1 MPEEI
6 ENLEGENNVNE
17 QDSSSKSSPSS
28 VASKAADNIVDFNK
42 YKARKNA
49 NKDNN
54 TSNST
59 KNNSGNNLKS
69 SLLNKVSS
77 AGNGLKNKAT
87 NAVLNKVPALK
98 ALSVVNSLNNARK
111 AKKAAKAEK
120 SEKAN
125 ANSEASDN
133 KNSEND
139 TNSSTNTNT
148 NDNSTDNTNEKQ
160 SFNPLGSIFGSKNG
174 ILGKLSLFGK
184 LPTPVKFI
192 LVIGGPLLTLLLFFM
207 PVIII
212 IGFFS
217 GLFGTSEFVSGTNFA
232 GGSGSINYGDYVLSS
247 EGDEILH
254 QPLDQFLASKGT
266 SLEAFNN
273 LIASNVQE
281 NGYGTRA
288 GVVTAAVTLIA
299 ELGNNYNVKVPYFW
313 GGGHAD
319 GVVDGALG
327 YWGSTQCHTYANGQ
341 SYNYCGLDCSGFVPW
356 AIKNGGFS
364 ITPLVTGG
372 FQSLPGAERVSLTN
386 SAVLQPGDLLESSGH
401 VILIVG
407 VDENNYICAEAA
419 GNETGVLFS
428 THPFNASGYWG
439 VNMEGFYNTQARS

>member
-42 YKARKNA
+42 YKSRETNKANIDSSSAKKN
-49 NKDNN
+49 
-54 TSNST
+54 SS
-59 KNNSGNNLKS
+59 NNLKS
-69 SLLNKVSS
+69 SMLNRGKGAV
-77 AGNGLKNKAT
+77 NGLKNKAG
-87 NAVLNKVPALK
+87 NAMLDKVSNVHPALK
-98 ALSVVNSLNNARK
+98 ALSVLNSLNNARK

-120 SEKAN
+120 SENAT
-125 ANSEASDN
+125 ANSNASDN
-133 KNSEND
+133 KSSENT
-139 TNSSTNTNT
+139 TNTTSTNTDEGT
-148 NDNSTDNTNEKQ
+148 EKK
-160 SFNPLGSIFGSKNG
+160 SFNPLSSILGSKNG
-174 ILGKLSLFGK
+174 FFGKLSLFGK
-184 LPTPVKFI
+184 LPVPLKITII
-192 LVIGGPLLTLLLFFM
+192 LGGLFAFVLALM
-207 PVIII
+207 PIIMI
-212 IGFFS
+212 VAFFS
-217 GLFGTSEFVSGTNFA
+217 GLFSTDDAFSNDRT
-232 GGSGSINYGDYVLSS
+232 GSGNINYGDYVLSS
-247 EGDEILH
+247 DGHEILH
-254 QPLDQFLASKGT
+254 QPLDEFLSSKGT

-313 GGGHAD
+313 GGGHGIMAT
-319 GVVDGALG
+319 GAEG
-327 YWGSTQCHTYANGQ
+327 NWGSTQCHTYANGQ
-341 SYNYCGLDCSGFVPW
+341 SYNYCGLDCSGFVTW
-356 AIKNGGFS
+356 AIYNGGFS

-372 FQSLPGAERVSLTN
+372 FQSLPGAEKVSLTN

-407 VDENNYICAEAA
+407 VDDNNYICAEAA

-439 VNMEGFYNTQARS
+439 VNMEGFYNTRARS

>member
-6 ENLEGENNVNE
+6 ENLEDDNNVNE
-17 QDSSSKSSPSS
+17 QENSSAKSSPSS
-28 VASKAADNIVDFNK
+28 VASKAASNIIDFNK

-54 TSNST
+54 TPNST

-69 SLLNKVSS
+69 SLLNKVKG
-77 AGNGLKNKAT
+77 AGNGLKNKAG
-87 NAVLNKVPALK
+87 NAVLNKVSNAHPALK
-98 ALSVVNSLNNARK
+98 ALSVLNNLNNARK
-111 AKKAAKAEK
+111 NRKAA
-120 SEKAN
+120 KAN

-133 KNSEND
+133 KISENS
-139 TNSSTNTNT
+139 TNSSTDTNT
-148 NDNSTDNTNEKQ
+148 SDNSNTTEKS
-160 SFNPLGSIFGSKNG
+160 SFNPLSSIIGSKSG
-174 ILGKLSLFGK
+174 ILGGLRIFGK
-184 LPTPVKFI
+184 LPMPIKLA
-192 LVIGGPLLTLLLFFM
+192 LVFGIPLLCLIIILL
-207 PVIII
+207 PVILIF
-212 IGFFS
+212 GVFS
-217 GLFGTSEFVSGTNFA
+217 PLFGTSEAFGNQNIG
-232 GGSGSINYGDYVLSS
+232 GGSGNINYGDYVLSS
-247 EGDEILH
+247 DGHEILH
-254 QPLDQFLASKGT
+254 QPLDEFLSSKGT

-273 LIASNVQE
+273 LIASNVEE

-299 ELGNNYNVKVPYFW
+299 ELGNNYNVKIPYFW

-341 SYNYCGLDCSGFVPW
+341 SYNYCGLDCSGYVPW

>member
-6 ENLEGENNVNE
+6 ENLEDENNVNE
-17 QDSSSKSSPSS
+17 QGNSSSKSSPKSTTS
-28 VASKAADNIVDFNK
+28 KVASNIIDFNK

-69 SLLNKVSS
+69 SLLNKVKG
-77 AGNGLKNKAT
+77 AGNGLKNKAG
-87 NAVLNKVPALK
+87 NAVLNKVSNAHPALK
-98 ALSVVNSLNNARK
+98 ALSVLNNLNNARK
-111 AKKAAKAEK
+111 NRKAA
-120 SEKAN
+120 KAN

-133 KNSEND
+133 KISENS
-139 TNSSTNTNT
+139 TNSSTDTNT
-148 NDNSTDNTNEKQ
+148 SDNSNTTEKS
-160 SFNPLGSIFGSKNG
+160 SFNPLSSIIGSKSG
-174 ILGKLSLFGK
+174 ILGGLRIFGK
-184 LPTPVKFI
+184 LPMPIKLA
-192 LVIGGPLLTLLLFFM
+192 LVFGIPLLCFIIILL
-207 PVIII
+207 PVILIF
-212 IGFFS
+212 GVFS
-217 GLFGTSEFVSGTNFA
+217 PLFGTSEAFGNQNIG
-232 GGSGSINYGDYVLSS
+232 GGSGNINYGDYVLSS
-247 EGDEILH
+247 DGHEILH
-254 QPLDQFLASKGT
+254 QPLDEFLSSKGT

-273 LIASNVQE
+273 LIASNVEE

-299 ELGNNYNVKVPYFW
+299 ELGNNYNVKIPYFW

>member
-6 ENLEGENNVNE
+6 ENLEDENNVNE
-17 QDSSSKSSPSS
+17 QGNSSSKSSPKSTTS
-28 VASKAADNIVDFNK
+28 KVASNIIDFNK

-54 TSNST
+54 TPNST

-69 SLLNKVSS
+69 SLLNKVKG
-77 AGNGLKNKAT
+77 AGNGLKNKAG
-87 NAVLNKVPALK
+87 NAVLNKVSNAHPALK
-98 ALSVVNSLNNARK
+98 ALSVLNNLNNARK
-111 AKKAAKAEK
+111 NRKAA
-120 SEKAN
+120 KAN

-133 KNSEND
+133 KISENS
-139 TNSSTNTNT
+139 TNSSTDTNT
-148 NDNSTDNTNEKQ
+148 SDNSNTTEKS
-160 SFNPLGSIFGSKNG
+160 SFNPLSSIIGSKSG
-174 ILGKLSLFGK
+174 ILGGLRIFGK
-184 LPTPVKFI
+184 LPMPIKLA
-192 LVIGGPLLTLLLFFM
+192 LVFGIPLLCFIIILL
-207 PVIII
+207 PVILIF
-212 IGFFS
+212 GVFS
-217 GLFGTSEFVSGTNFA
+217 PLFGTSEAFGNQNIG
-232 GGSGSINYGDYVLSS
+232 GGSGNINYGDYVLSS
-247 EGDEILH
+247 DGHEILH
-254 QPLDQFLASKGT
+254 QPLDEFLSSKGT

-273 LIASNVQE
+273 LIASNVEE

>member
-6 ENLEGENNVNE
+6 ENLEDENNVNE
-17 QDSSSKSSPSS
+17 QGNSSSKSSPKSTTS
-28 VASKAADNIVDFNK
+28 KVASNIIDFNK

-54 TSNST
+54 TPNST

-69 SLLNKVSS
+69 SLLNKVKG
-77 AGNGLKNKAT
+77 AGNGLKNKAG
-87 NAVLNKVPALK
+87 NAVLNKVSNAHPALK
-98 ALSVVNSLNNARK
+98 ALSVLNNLNNARK
-111 AKKAAKAEK
+111 NRKAA
-120 SEKAN
+120 KAN

-133 KNSEND
+133 KISENS
-139 TNSSTNTNT
+139 TNSSTDTNT
-148 NDNSTDNTNEKQ
+148 SDNSNTTEKS
-160 SFNPLGSIFGSKNG
+160 SFNPLSSIIGSKSG
-174 ILGKLSLFGK
+174 ILGGLRIFGK
-184 LPTPVKFI
+184 LPMPIKLA
-192 LVIGGPLLTLLLFFM
+192 LVFGIPLLCFIIILL
-207 PVIII
+207 PVILIF
-212 IGFFS
+212 GVFS
-217 GLFGTSEFVSGTNFA
+217 PLFGTSEAFGNQNIG
-232 GGSGSINYGDYVLSS
+232 GGSGNINYGDYVLSS
-247 EGDEILH
+247 DGHEILH
-254 QPLDQFLASKGT
+254 QPLDEFLSSKGT

-273 LIASNVQE
+273 LIASNVE
-281 NGYGTRA
+281 KNGYGTRE

-356 AIKNGGFS
+356 AIKNGGFN

>member
-6 ENLEGENNVNE
+6 QNLEDDNNVNE
-17 QDSSSKSSPSS
+17 QGNSSSKSSPSS
-28 VASKAADNIVDFNK
+28 VASKAASNIIDFNK

-54 TSNST
+54 TPNST

-69 SLLNKVSS
+69 SLLNKVKG
-77 AGNGLKNKAT
+77 AGNGLKNKAG
-87 NAVLNKVPALK
+87 NAVLNKVSNAHPALK
-98 ALSVVNSLNNARK
+98 ALSVLNNLNNARK
-111 AKKAAKAEK
+111 NRKAA
-120 SEKAN
+120 KAN

-133 KNSEND
+133 KISENS
-139 TNSSTNTNT
+139 TNSSTDTNT
-148 NDNSTDNTNEKQ
+148 SDNSNTTEKS
-160 SFNPLGSIFGSKNG
+160 SFNPLSSIIGSKSG
-174 ILGKLSLFGK
+174 ILGGLRIFGK
-184 LPTPVKFI
+184 LPMPIKLA
-192 LVIGGPLLTLLLFFM
+192 LVFGIPLLCFIIILL
-207 PVIII
+207 PVILIF
-212 IGFFS
+212 GVFS
-217 GLFGTSEFVSGTNFA
+217 PLLGTSEAFGNESIG
-232 GGSGSINYGDYVLSS
+232 GGSGNIDYGDYVLSS
-247 EGDEILH
+247 DGHEILH
-254 QPLDQFLASKGT
+254 QPLDEFLSSKGT

-313 GGGHAD
+313 GGGHGIMAT
-319 GVVDGALG
+319 GAEG
-327 YWGSTQCHTYANGQ
+327 NWGSSQCHTYANGQ

-356 AIKNGGFS
+356 AIYNGGFS

-439 VNMEGFYNTQARS
+439 VNMEGFYNTRARS

>member
-6 ENLEGENNVNE
+6 ENLEDENNVNE
-17 QDSSSKSSPSS
+17 QGNSSAKSSPKSTTS
-28 VASKAADNIVDFNK
+28 KVASNIIDFNK

-54 TSNST
+54 TPNST

-69 SLLNKVSS
+69 SLLNKVRG
-77 AGNGLKNKAT
+77 AGNGLKNKAG
-87 NAVLNKVPALK
+87 NAVLNKVSNAHPALK
-98 ALSVVNSLNNARK
+98 ALSVLNNLNNARK
-111 AKKAAKAEK
+111 NRKAA
-120 SEKAN
+120 KAN

-133 KNSEND
+133 KISENS
-139 TNSSTNTNT
+139 TNSSTDTNT
-148 NDNSTDNTNEKQ
+148 SDNSNTTEKS
-160 SFNPLGSIFGSKNG
+160 SFNPLSSIIGSKSG
-174 ILGKLSLFGK
+174 ILGGLRIFGK
-184 LPTPVKFI
+184 LPMPIKLA
-192 LVIGGPLLTLLLFFM
+192 LVFGIPLLCFIIILL
-207 PVIII
+207 PVILIF
-212 IGFFS
+212 GVFS
-217 GLFGTSEFVSGTNFA
+217 PLFGTSEAFGNESIG
-232 GGSGSINYGDYVLSS
+232 GGSGNIDYGDYVLSS
-247 EGDEILH
+247 DGDEILH
-254 QPLDQFLASKGT
+254 QPLDEFLSSQGT
-266 SLEAFNN
+266 SLEEFNA

-299 ELGNNYNVKVPYFW
+299 ELGNNYNVKIPYFW
-313 GGGHAD
+313 GGGHGIMAT
-319 GVVDGALG
+319 GAEG
-327 YWGSTQCHTYANGQ
+327 NWGSSQCHTYANGQ

-356 AIKNGGFS
+356 AIYNGGFS

>member
-6 ENLEGENNVNE
+6 ENLEDENNVNE
-17 QDSSSKSSPSS
+17 QGNSSSKSSPKSTTS
-28 VASKAADNIVDFNK
+28 KVASNIIDFNK

-54 TSNST
+54 TPNST

-69 SLLNKVSS
+69 SLLNKVKG
-77 AGNGLKNKAT
+77 AGNGLKNKAG
-87 NAVLNKVPALK
+87 NAVLNKVSNAHPALK
-98 ALSVVNSLNNARK
+98 ALSVLNNLNNARK
-111 AKKAAKAEK
+111 NRKAA
-120 SEKAN
+120 KAN

-133 KNSEND
+133 KISENS
-139 TNSSTNTNT
+139 TNSSTDTNT
-148 NDNSTDNTNEKQ
+148 SDNSNTTEKS
-160 SFNPLGSIFGSKNG
+160 SFNPLSSIIGSKSG
-174 ILGKLSLFGK
+174 ILGGLRIFGK
-184 LPTPVKFI
+184 LPMPIKLA
-192 LVIGGPLLTLLLFFM
+192 LVFGIPLLCFIIILL
-207 PVIII
+207 PVILIF
-212 IGFFS
+212 GVFS
-217 GLFGTSEFVSGTNFA
+217 PLFGTSEAFGNQNIG
-232 GGSGSINYGDYVLSS
+232 GGSGNINYGDYVLSS
-247 EGDEILH
+247 DGHEILH
-254 QPLDQFLASKGT
+254 QPLDEFLSSKGT

-299 ELGNNYNVKVPYFW
+299 ELGNNYNVKIPYFW

>member
-6 ENLEGENNVNE
+6 ENLEDENNVNE
-17 QDSSSKSSPSS
+17 QGNSSSKSSPSS
-28 VASKAADNIVDFNK
+28 AASKAASNIIDFNK
-42 YKARKNA
+42 YKSRKNNKA
-49 NKDNN
+49 NID
-54 TSNST
+54 SSSA
-59 KNNSGNNLKS
+59 KNKSGNNPKS
-69 SLLNKVSS
+69 TIPKKGSS
-77 AGNGLKNKAT
+77 AINGLKNKAT
-87 NAVLNKVPALK
+87 NAMLDKVSNVHPALK
-98 ALSVVNSLNNARK
+98 ALSVLNNINNARK

-120 SEKAN
+120 SENATAN
-125 ANSEASDN
+125 GEASDN
-133 KNSEND
+133 KSSEN
-139 TNSSTNTNT
+139 TTNTTSSNT
-148 NDNSTDNTNEKQ
+148 DDGTLNE
-160 SFNPLGSIFGSKNG
+160 SLNPLSSISNFKDSILGNFSFFGHISLPKKITIIGIVLLSASLLLGVIPLLIIFGA
-174 ILGKLSLFGK
+174 
-184 LPTPVKFI
+184 
-192 LVIGGPLLTLLLFFM
+192 
-207 PVIII
+207 
-212 IGFFS
+212 FS
-217 GLFGTSEFVSGTNFA
+217 GLFGADEITASGGTGN
-232 GGSGSINYGDYVLSS
+232 IDYGEYVLSS

-254 QPLDQFLASKGT
+254 QPLDEFLSSKGT

-273 LIASNVQE
+273 LIASNVE
-281 NGYGTRA
+281 KNGYGTRE

-356 AIKNGGFS
+356 AIKNGGFN

-407 VDENNYICAEAA
+407 VDDNNYICAEAS

-439 VNMEGFYNTQARS
+439 VNMEGFYNTRARS

>member
-6 ENLEGENNVNE
+6 ENLEDDNNVNE
-17 QDSSSKSSPSS
+17 QENSSAKSSPKSTTS
-28 VASKAADNIVDFNK
+28 KVASNIIDFNK

-54 TSNST
+54 TPNST

-69 SLLNKVSS
+69 SLLNKVKG
-77 AGNGLKNKAT
+77 AGNGLKNKAG
-87 NAVLNKVPALK
+87 NAVLNKVSNAHPALK
-98 ALSVVNSLNNARK
+98 ALSVLNNLNNARK
-111 AKKAAKAEK
+111 NRKAA
-120 SEKAN
+120 KAN

-133 KNSEND
+133 KSSENS
-139 TNSSTNTNT
+139 TNSSTDTNT
-148 NDNSTDNTNEKQ
+148 SDNSNTTEKS
-160 SFNPLGSIFGSKNG
+160 SFNPLSSIIGSKSG
-174 ILGKLSLFGK
+174 ILGGLRIFGK
-184 LPTPVKFI
+184 LPMPIKLA
-192 LVIGGPLLTLLLFFM
+192 LVFGIPLLCLIIILL
-207 PVIII
+207 PVILIF
-212 IGFFS
+212 GVFS
-217 GLFGTSEFVSGTNFA
+217 PLLGTSEAFGNQNIG
-232 GGSGSINYGDYVLSS
+232 GGSGNINYGDYVLSS
-247 EGDEILH
+247 DGHEILH
-254 QPLDQFLASKGT
+254 QSLDEFLSSKGT

-273 LIASNVQE
+273 LIASNVEE

-313 GGGHAD
+313 GGGHGIMAT
-319 GVVDGALG
+319 GAEG
-327 YWGSTQCHTYANGQ
+327 NWGSTQCHTYANGQ
-341 SYNYCGLDCSGFVPW
+341 SYNYCGLDCSGFVTW
-356 AIKNGGFS
+356 AIYNGGFS

-372 FQSLPGAERVSLTN
+372 FQSLPGAEKVSLTN

-407 VDENNYICAEAA
+407 VDDNNYICAEAA

-439 VNMEGFYNTQARS
+439 VNMEGFYNTRARS

>member
-6 ENLEGENNVNE
+6 ENLEDENNVNE
-17 QDSSSKSSPSS
+17 QENSSSKSSPSS

-59 KNNSGNNLKS
+59 KNNSDNNLKS
-69 SLLNKVSS
+69 SLLNKVKG
-77 AGNGLKNKAT
+77 AGNGLKNKAG
-87 NAVLNKVPALK
+87 NAVLNKVSNAHPALK
-98 ALSVVNSLNNARK
+98 ALSVLNNLNNARK
-111 AKKAAKAEK
+111 NRKAA
-120 SEKAN
+120 KAN

-133 KNSEND
+133 KISENS
-139 TNSSTNTNT
+139 TNSSTDTNT
-148 NDNSTDNTNEKQ
+148 SDNSNTTEKS
-160 SFNPLGSIFGSKNG
+160 SFNPLSSIIGSKSG
-174 ILGKLSLFGK
+174 ILGGLRIFGK
-184 LPTPVKFI
+184 LPMPIKLA
-192 LVIGGPLLTLLLFFM
+192 LVFGIPLLCLIIILL
-207 PVIII
+207 PVILIF
-212 IGFFS
+212 GVFS
-217 GLFGTSEFVSGTNFA
+217 PLLGTSEAFGNQNIG
-232 GGSGSINYGDYVLSS
+232 GGSGNINYGDYVLSS
-247 EGDEILH
+247 DGHEILH
-254 QPLDQFLASKGT
+254 QPLDEFLSSKGT

-273 LIASNVQE
+273 LIASNVEE

-313 GGGHAD
+313 GGGHGIMAT
-319 GVVDGALG
+319 GAEG
-327 YWGSTQCHTYANGQ
+327 NWGSTQCHTYANGQ
-341 SYNYCGLDCSGFVPW
+341 SYNYCGLDCSGFVTW
-356 AIKNGGFS
+356 AIYNGGFS

-372 FQSLPGAERVSLTN
+372 FQSLPGAEKVSLTN

-439 VNMEGFYNTQARS
+439 VNMEGFYNTRARS

>member
-6 ENLEGENNVNE
+6 ENLEDENNVNE
-17 QDSSSKSSPSS
+17 QGNSSSKSSPKSTTS
-28 VASKAADNIVDFNK
+28 KVASNIIDFNK

-54 TSNST
+54 TPNST

-69 SLLNKVSS
+69 SLLNKVKG
-77 AGNGLKNKAT
+77 AGNGLKNKAG
-87 NAVLNKVPALK
+87 NAVLNKVSNAHPALK
-98 ALSVVNSLNNARK
+98 ALSVLNNLNNARK
-111 AKKAAKAEK
+111 NRKAA
-120 SEKAN
+120 KAN

-133 KNSEND
+133 KISENS
-139 TNSSTNTNT
+139 TNSSTDTNT
-148 NDNSTDNTNEKQ
+148 SDNSNTTEKS
-160 SFNPLGSIFGSKNG
+160 SFNPLSSIIGSKSG
-174 ILGKLSLFGK
+174 ILGGLRIFGK
-184 LPTPVKFI
+184 LPMPIKLA
-192 LVIGGPLLTLLLFFM
+192 LVFGIPLLCFIIILL
-207 PVIII
+207 PVILIF
-212 IGFFS
+212 GVFS
-217 GLFGTSEFVSGTNFA
+217 PLFGTSEAFGNQNIG
-232 GGSGSINYGDYVLSS
+232 GGSGNINYGDYVLSS
-247 EGDEILH
+247 DGHEILH
-254 QPLDQFLASKGT
+254 QPLDEFLSSKGT

-273 LIASNVQE
+273 LIASNVEE

-299 ELGNNYNVKVPYFW
+299 ELGNNYNVKIPYFW

>member
-6 ENLEGENNVNE
+6 ENLEDVNNVNE
-17 QDSSSKSSPSS
+17 QGNSSSKSSPSS
-28 VASKAADNIVDFNK
+28 VASKAASNIIDFNK
-42 YKARKNA
+42 YKSRETNKA
-49 NKDNN
+49 NID
-54 TSNST
+54 SN
-59 KNNSGNNLKS
+59 KKKS
-69 SLLNKVSS
+69 SNNIKPTMPNRGSGAL
-77 AGNGLKNKAT
+77 NGLKHKAG
-87 NAVLNKVPALK
+87 NAVLNKVSNAHPALK
-98 ALSVVNSLNNARK
+98 ALSVLNNLNNARK
-111 AKKAAKAEK
+111 NRKAA
-120 SEKAN
+120 KAN

-133 KNSEND
+133 KISENS
-139 TNSSTNTNT
+139 TNSSTDTNT
-148 NDNSTDNTNEKQ
+148 SDNSNTTEKS
-160 SFNPLGSIFGSKNG
+160 SFNPLSSIIGSKSG
-174 ILGKLSLFGK
+174 ILGGLRIFGK
-184 LPTPVKFI
+184 LPMPIKLA
-192 LVIGGPLLTLLLFFM
+192 LVFGIPLLCFIIILL
-207 PVIII
+207 PVILIF
-212 IGFFS
+212 GVFS
-217 GLFGTSEFVSGTNFA
+217 PLLGTSEAFGNQNIG
-232 GGSGSINYGDYVLSS
+232 GGSGNINYGDYVLSS
-247 EGDEILH
+247 DGHEILH
-254 QPLDQFLASKGT
+254 QPLDEFLSSKGT

-273 LIASNVQE
+273 LIASNVEE

-439 VNMEGFYNTQARS
+439 VNMEGFYNTRARS

>member
-6 ENLEGENNVNE
+6 ENLEDDNNVNE
-17 QDSSSKSSPSS
+17 QENSSAKSSPKSTTS
-28 VASKAADNIVDFNK
+28 KVASNIIDFNK

-54 TSNST
+54 TPNST

-69 SLLNKVSS
+69 SLLNKVKG
-77 AGNGLKNKAT
+77 AGNGLKNKAG
-87 NAVLNKVPALK
+87 NAVLNKVSNAHPALK
-98 ALSVVNSLNNARK
+98 ALSVLNNLNNARK
-111 AKKAAKAEK
+111 NRKAA
-120 SEKAN
+120 KAN

-133 KNSEND
+133 KISENS
-139 TNSSTNTNT
+139 TNSSTDTNT
-148 NDNSTDNTNEKQ
+148 SDNSNTTEKS
-160 SFNPLGSIFGSKNG
+160 SFNPLSSIIGSKSG
-174 ILGKLSLFGK
+174 ILGGLRIFGK
-184 LPTPVKFI
+184 LPMPIKLA
-192 LVIGGPLLTLLLFFM
+192 LVFGIPLLCFIIILL
-207 PVIII
+207 PVILIF
-212 IGFFS
+212 GVFS
-217 GLFGTSEFVSGTNFA
+217 PLFGTSEAFGNQNIG
-232 GGSGSINYGDYVLSS
+232 GGSGNINYGDYVLSS
-247 EGDEILH
+247 DGHEILH
-254 QPLDQFLASKGT
+254 QPLDEFLSSKGT

-273 LIASNVQE
+273 LIASNVE
-281 NGYGTRA
+281 KNGYGTRE

>member
-6 ENLEGENNVNE
+6 ENLEDENNVNE
-17 QDSSSKSSPSS
+17 QGNSSSKSSPSS
-28 VASKAADNIVDFNK
+28 AASKAASNSIDFNK
-42 YKARKNA
+42 YKSRKNNKA
-49 NKDNN
+49 NID
-54 TSNST
+54 SSSA
-59 KNNSGNNLKS
+59 KNKSGNNLKS
-69 SLLNKVSS
+69 SALNKGSS
-77 AGNGLKNKAT
+77 AINGLKNKAA
-87 NAVLNKVPALK
+87 NAMLDKVSNAHPALK
-98 ALSVVNSLNNARK
+98 ALSLLNNLNNARK
-111 AKKAAKAEK
+111 NKKAAIGGGESDDSAASNASERTGNDTTSTSTEDEK
-120 SEKAN
+120 S
-125 ANSEASDN
+125 NS
-133 KNSEND
+133 
-139 TNSSTNTNT
+139 
-148 NDNSTDNTNEKQ
+148 
-160 SFNPLGSIFGSKNG
+160 SFNPLGAILGSKNG
-174 ILGKLSLFGK
+174 ILGGIQIFGNIPLPIKLALVFGVPFFC
-184 LPTPVKFI
+184 LMLI
-192 LVIGGPLLTLLLFFM
+192 LM
-207 PVIII
+207 PVILIF
-212 IGFFS
+212 GVFS
-217 GLFGTSEFVSGTNFA
+217 PLFGTNEVVAGTNLS
-232 GGSGSINYGDYVLSS
+232 GNSGSINYGDYVLSS

-266 SLEAFNN
+266 SLEEFNA
-273 LIASNVQE
+273 LIASNVE
-281 NGYGTRA
+281 KNGYGTRE

-356 AIKNGGFS
+356 AIKNGGFN

-407 VDENNYICAEAA
+407 VDDNNYICAEAS

-439 VNMEGFYNTQARS
+439 VNMEGFYNTRARS

>member
-1 MPEEI
+1 MPI
-6 ENLEGENNVNE
+6 KLALVFGI
-17 QDSSSKSSPSS
+17 P
-28 VASKAADNIVDFNK
+28 
-42 YKARKNA
+42 
-49 NKDNN
+49 
-54 TSNST
+54 
-59 KNNSGNNLKS
+59 
-69 SLLNKVSS
+69 LLCFIIILLPVI
-77 AGNGLKNKAT
+77 L
-87 NAVLNKVPALK
+87 
-98 ALSVVNSLNNARK
+98 
-111 AKKAAKAEK
+111 
-120 SEKAN
+120 
-125 ANSEASDN
+125 
-133 KNSEND
+133 
-139 TNSSTNTNT
+139 
-148 NDNSTDNTNEKQ
+148 
-160 SFNPLGSIFGSKNG
+160 IFG
-174 ILGKLSLFGK
+174 
-184 LPTPVKFI
+184 V
-192 LVIGGPLLTLLLFFM
+192 
-207 PVIII
+207 
-212 IGFFS
+212 FS
-217 GLFGTSEFVSGTNFA
+217 PLFGTSEAFGNQNIG
-232 GGSGSINYGDYVLSS
+232 GGSGNINYGDYVLSS
-247 EGDEILH
+247 DGHEILH
-254 QPLDQFLASKGT
+254 QPLDEFLSSKGT

-273 LIASNVQE
+273 LIASNVEE

-299 ELGNNYNVKVPYFW
+299 ELGNNYNVKIPYFW

>member
-6 ENLEGENNVNE
+6 ENLEDDNNVNE
-17 QDSSSKSSPSS
+17 QENSSAKSSPSS
-28 VASKAADNIVDFNK
+28 VASKAASNIIDFNK
-42 YKARKNA
+42 YKSRETNKA
-49 NKDNN
+49 NID
-54 TSNST
+54 SN
-59 KNNSGNNLKS
+59 KKKS
-69 SLLNKVSS
+69 SNNIKPTMPNRGSGAL
-77 AGNGLKNKAT
+77 NGLKHKAG
-87 NAVLNKVPALK
+87 NAVLNKVSNAHPALK
-98 ALSVVNSLNNARK
+98 ALSVVKNLKNARK
-111 AKKAAKAEK
+111 NRKAA
-120 SEKAN
+120 KAN

-133 KNSEND
+133 KSSENS
-139 TNSSTNTNT
+139 TNSSTDTNT
-148 NDNSTDNTNEKQ
+148 SDNSNTTEKS
-160 SFNPLGSIFGSKNG
+160 SFNPLSSIIGSKSG
-174 ILGKLSLFGK
+174 ILGGLRIFGK
-184 LPTPVKFI
+184 LPMPIKLA
-192 LVIGGPLLTLLLFFM
+192 LVFGIPLLCLIIILL
-207 PVIII
+207 PVILIF
-212 IGFFS
+212 GVFS
-217 GLFGTSEFVSGTNFA
+217 PLLGTSEAFGNQNIG
-232 GGSGSINYGDYVLSS
+232 GGSGNINYGDYVLSS
-247 EGDEILH
+247 DGHEILH
-254 QPLDQFLASKGT
+254 QPLDEFLSSKGT

-273 LIASNVQE
+273 LIASNVEE

-313 GGGHAD
+313 GGGH
-319 GVVDGALG
+319 GIMVTGAEG
-327 YWGSTQCHTYANGQ
+327 NWGSSQCHTYANGQ

-356 AIKNGGFS
+356 AIYNGGFS

-439 VNMEGFYNTQARS
+439 VNMEGFYNTRARS

>member
-6 ENLEGENNVNE
+6 ENLEDENNVNE
-17 QDSSSKSSPSS
+17 QGNSSSKSSPKN
-28 VASKAADNIVDFNK
+28 VAGKAASNIIDFNK
-42 YKARKNA
+42 YKSRKNNKA
-49 NKDNN
+49 NID
-54 TSNST
+54 SN
-59 KNNSGNNLKS
+59 KKKS
-69 SLLNKVSS
+69 SNNIKPTMPNRGSGAL
-77 AGNGLKNKAT
+77 NGLKNKAG
-87 NAVLNKVPALK
+87 NAVLNKVSNVHPALK
-98 ALSVVNSLNNARK
+98 ALSVINNLNNARK
-111 AKKAAKAEK
+111 NRKAA
-120 SEKAN
+120 KAN

-133 KNSEND
+133 KISENS
-139 TNSSTNTNT
+139 TNSSTDTNT
-148 NDNSTDNTNEKQ
+148 SDNSNTTEKS
-160 SFNPLGSIFGSKNG
+160 SFNPLSSIIGSKSG
-174 ILGKLSLFGK
+174 ILGGLRIFGK
-184 LPTPVKFI
+184 LPMPIKLA
-192 LVIGGPLLTLLLFFM
+192 LVFGIPLLCLIIILL
-207 PVIII
+207 PVILIF
-212 IGFFS
+212 GVFS
-217 GLFGTSEFVSGTNFA
+217 PLLGTSEAFGNQNIG
-232 GGSGSINYGDYVLSS
+232 GGSGNINYGDYVLSS
-247 EGDEILH
+247 DGHEILH
-254 QPLDQFLASKGT
+254 QPLDEFLSSKGT

-273 LIASNVQE
+273 LIASNVEE

-299 ELGNNYNVKVPYFW
+299 ELGNNYNVKIPYFW

-356 AIKNGGFS
+356 AIKNGGFN

>member
-6 ENLEGENNVNE
+6 ENLEDENNVSKE
-17 QDSSSKSSPSS
+17 GASSSKSTPRNTSNKVSKL
-28 VASKAADNIVDFNK
+28 ASNIMDFNK

-49 NKDNN
+49 GKGNIANAI
-54 TSNST
+54 

-69 SLLNKVSS
+69 SALNKGSS
-77 AGNGLKNKAT
+77 AINGLKNKAA
-87 NAVLNKVPALK
+87 NAMLDKVSNAHPALK
-98 ALSVVNSLNNARK
+98 ALSLLNNLNNARK
-111 AKKAAKAEK
+111 NKKAAIGGGESDDSAASNASERTGNDTTSTSTEDEK
-120 SEKAN
+120 S
-125 ANSEASDN
+125 NS
-133 KNSEND
+133 
-139 TNSSTNTNT
+139 
-148 NDNSTDNTNEKQ
+148 
-160 SFNPLGSIFGSKNG
+160 SFNPLGAILGSKNG
-174 ILGKLSLFGK
+174 ILGGIQIFGNIPLPIKLALVFGVPFFC
-184 LPTPVKFI
+184 LMLI
-192 LVIGGPLLTLLLFFM
+192 LM
-207 PVIII
+207 PVILIF
-212 IGFFS
+212 GVFS
-217 GLFGTSEFVSGTNFA
+217 PLFGTNEVVAGTNLS
-232 GGSGSINYGDYVLSS
+232 GNSGSINYGDYVLSS

-266 SLEAFNN
+266 SLEEFNA
-273 LIASNVQE
+273 LIASNVE
-281 NGYGTRA
+281 KNGYGTRE

-356 AIKNGGFS
+356 AIKNGGFN

-439 VNMEGFYNTQARS
+439 VNMEGFYNTRARS

>member
-6 ENLEGENNVNE
+6 ENLEDENNVNE
-17 QDSSSKSSPSS
+17 QGNSSSKSSPKN
-28 VASKAADNIVDFNK
+28 VAGKAADNIVDFNK

-54 TSNST
+54 TPNST
-59 KNNSGNNLKS
+59 KNNSANNLKS
-69 SLLNKVSS
+69 SLLNKVKG
-77 AGNGLKNKAT
+77 AGNGLKNKAG
-87 NAVLNKVPALK
+87 NAVLNKVSNAHPALK
-98 ALSVVNSLNNARK
+98 ALSVLNNLNNARK
-111 AKKAAKAEK
+111 NRKAAKAEK

-125 ANSEASDN
+125 TNSDVSDN
-133 KNSEND
+133 KSGEN
-139 TNSSTNTNT
+139 STNTTST
-148 NDNSTDNTNEKQ
+148 NAEEGAEKK
-160 SFNPLGSIFGSKNG
+160 SFNPLSSILGSKNG
-174 ILGKLSLFGK
+174 VLGGLRIFGK
-184 LPTPVKFI
+184 LPMPIKLA
-192 LVIGGPLLTLLLFFM
+192 LVFGIPLLCLIIILL
-207 PVIII
+207 PVILIF
-212 IGFFS
+212 GVFS
-217 GLFGTSEFVSGTNFA
+217 PLLGTSEAFGNQNIG
-232 GGSGSINYGDYVLSS
+232 GGSGNINYGDYVLSS
-247 EGDEILH
+247 DGHEILH
-254 QPLDQFLASKGT
+254 QPLDEFLSSKGT

-273 LIASNVQE
+273 LIASNVEE

-313 GGGHAD
+313 GGGHGIMAT
-319 GVVDGALG
+319 GAEG
-327 YWGSTQCHTYANGQ
+327 NWGSTQCHTYANGQ
-341 SYNYCGLDCSGFVPW
+341 SYNYCGLDCSGFVTW
-356 AIKNGGFS
+356 AIYNGGFS

-372 FQSLPGAERVSLTN
+372 FQSLPGAEKVSLTN

>member
-6 ENLEGENNVNE
+6 ENLEDENNVNE
-17 QDSSSKSSPSS
+17 QGNSSSKSSPKN
-28 VASKAADNIVDFNK
+28 VAGKAADNIVDFNK

-54 TSNST
+54 TPNST
-59 KNNSGNNLKS
+59 KNNSANNLKS
-69 SLLNKVSS
+69 SLLNKVKG
-77 AGNGLKNKAT
+77 AGNGLKNKAG
-87 NAVLNKVPALK
+87 NAVLNKVSNAHPALK
-98 ALSVVNSLNNARK
+98 ALSVLNNLNNARK
-111 AKKAAKAEK
+111 NRKAAKAEK

-125 ANSEASDN
+125 TNSDVSDN
-133 KNSEND
+133 KSGEN
-139 TNSSTNTNT
+139 STNTTST
-148 NDNSTDNTNEKQ
+148 NAEEGAEKK
-160 SFNPLGSIFGSKNG
+160 SFNPLSSILGSKNRV
-174 ILGKLSLFGK
+174 LGGLRIFGK
-184 LPTPVKFI
+184 LPMPIKLA
-192 LVIGGPLLTLLLFFM
+192 LVFGIPLLCLIIILL
-207 PVIII
+207 PVILIF
-212 IGFFS
+212 GVFS
-217 GLFGTSEFVSGTNFA
+217 PLLGTSEAFGNQNIG
-232 GGSGSINYGDYVLSS
+232 GGSGNINYGDYVLSS
-247 EGDEILH
+247 DGHEILH
-254 QPLDQFLASKGT
+254 QPLDEFLSSKGT

-273 LIASNVQE
+273 LIASNVEE

-313 GGGHAD
+313 GGGHGIMAT
-319 GVVDGALG
+319 GAEG
-327 YWGSTQCHTYANGQ
+327 NWGSTQCHTYANGQ
-341 SYNYCGLDCSGFVPW
+341 SYNYCGLDCSGFVTW
-356 AIKNGGFS
+356 AIYNGGFS

-439 VNMEGFYNTQARS
+439 VNMEGFYNTRARS

>member
-6 ENLEGENNVNE
+6 ENLEDENNVNE
-17 QDSSSKSSPSS
+17 QGNSSSKSSPKSTTS
-28 VASKAADNIVDFNK
+28 KVASNIIDFNK

-54 TSNST
+54 TPNST

-69 SLLNKVSS
+69 SLLNKVKG
-77 AGNGLKNKAT
+77 AGNGLKNKAG
-87 NAVLNKVPALK
+87 NAVLNKVSNAHPALK
-98 ALSVVNSLNNARK
+98 ALSVLNNLNNARK
-111 AKKAAKAEK
+111 NRKAA
-120 SEKAN
+120 KAN

-133 KNSEND
+133 KISENS
-139 TNSSTNTNT
+139 TNSSTDTNT
-148 NDNSTDNTNEKQ
+148 SDNSNTTEKS
-160 SFNPLGSIFGSKNG
+160 SFNPLSSIIGSKSG
-174 ILGKLSLFGK
+174 ILGGLRIFGK
-184 LPTPVKFI
+184 LPMPIKLA
-192 LVIGGPLLTLLLFFM
+192 LVFGIPLLCFIIILL
-207 PVIII
+207 PVILIF
-212 IGFFS
+212 GVFS
-217 GLFGTSEFVSGTNFA
+217 PLFGTSEAFGNQNIG
-232 GGSGSINYGDYVLSS
+232 GGSGNINYGDYVLSS
-247 EGDEILH
+247 DGHEILH
-254 QPLDQFLASKGT
+254 QPLDEFLSSKGT

-299 ELGNNYNVKVPYFW
+299 ELGNNYNVKIPYFW

-356 AIKNGGFS
+356 AIKNGGFN

-439 VNMEGFYNTQARS
+439 VNMEGFYNTRARS

>member
-6 ENLEGENNVNE
+6 ENLEDDNNVNE
-17 QDSSSKSSPSS
+17 QGNSSSKSSPSS
-28 VASKAADNIVDFNK
+28 VASKAASNIIDFNK

-54 TSNST
+54 TPNST
-59 KNNSGNNLKS
+59 KNNSANNLKS
-69 SLLNKVSS
+69 SLLNKVKG
-77 AGNGLKNKAT
+77 AGNGLKNKAG
-87 NAVLNKVPALK
+87 NAAVLNKVSNAHPALK
-98 ALSVVNSLNNARK
+98 ALSVINNLNNARK
-111 AKKAAKAEK
+111 NRKAA
-120 SEKAN
+120 KAN

-133 KNSEND
+133 KISENS
-139 TNSSTNTNT
+139 TNSSTDTNT
-148 NDNSTDNTNEKQ
+148 SDNSNTTEKS
-160 SFNPLGSIFGSKNG
+160 SFNPLSSIIGSKSG
-174 ILGKLSLFGK
+174 ILGGLRIFGK
-184 LPTPVKFI
+184 LPMPIKLA
-192 LVIGGPLLTLLLFFM
+192 LVFGIPLLCLIIILL
-207 PVIII
+207 PVILIF
-212 IGFFS
+212 GVFS
-217 GLFGTSEFVSGTNFA
+217 PLLGTSEAFGNQNIG
-232 GGSGSINYGDYVLSS
+232 GGSGNINYGDYVLSS
-247 EGDEILH
+247 DGHEILH
-254 QPLDQFLASKGT
+254 QPLDEFLSSKGT

-319 GVVDGALG
+319 GVVDGALA

-372 FQSLPGAERVSLTN
+372 FQSLPGAEKVSLTN